1 VYWGKILNNN
11 ILSVF
16 IMGKNI
22 IFYSNYCEY
31 SKEILDKLRNGNI
44 LDTMVEVC
52 VDDRKIRLPPFVTAV
67 PTIYLTDKQ
76 SIIIDEQI
84 AEWITSLMPKQQVQ
98 VPELGAYMGGGVLG
112 DGFAFL
118 DDSADN
124 SESCTLTFLDQD
136 VSIPTPNETKLKS
149 RTMEDMEKERSMDMK
164 MNSDNMPK
172 RI

>member
-1 VYWGKILNNN
+1 
-11 ILSVF
+11 
-16 IMGKNI
+16 MGKNI

-44 LDTMVEVC
+44 LDNMIEVC
-52 VDDRKIRLPPFVTAV
+52 VDDNNIRLPPFVTAV

-76 SIIIDEQI
+76 SIVVDENI
-84 AEWITSLMPKQQVQ
+84 LEWIDSLAPKAPMQ
-98 VPELGAYMGGGVLG
+98 ELGAYMSGGLG

-118 DDSADN
+118 EDGADN
-124 SESCTLTFLDQD
+124 SALSTLTFLDQD
-136 VSIPTPNETKLKS
+136 VSIPTPNDANLKQ

-164 MNSDNMPK
+164 MNSDNLPK